1 MREFPSATHRPWE
14 FVTTQKQGSNDVW
27 VELIGD
33 NLGIGEMYYHGQ
45 PKCNDDPEVNAAL
58 IVHAVNTYEERERLL
73 EEAAEACRALV
84 AWDESEKNGPDYG
97 SLTRTTHPQGEL
109 IWR

>member
-1 MREFPSATHRPWE
+1 
-14 FVTTQKQGSNDVW
+14 
-27 VELIGD
+27 
-33 NLGIGEMYYHGQ
+33 MYYHGQ

-109 IWR
+109 IWRRWWDSQMALCERSFGTARAFLAKLGARDA